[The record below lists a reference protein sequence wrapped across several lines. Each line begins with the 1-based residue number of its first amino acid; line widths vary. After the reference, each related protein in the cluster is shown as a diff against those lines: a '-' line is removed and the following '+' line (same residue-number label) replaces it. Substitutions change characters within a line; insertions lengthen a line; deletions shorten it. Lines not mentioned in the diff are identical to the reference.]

1 MGIILYIGKNK
12 EIIDNINSVQSRNN
26 RLAALNHKY
35 NYKHYIEEYMPDYIL
50 LSENIDDF
58 KEISEYIADK
68 TDSHLIITGNNKSTG
83 ILPGIPVAGCPETI
97 EQLKRVVGTID
108 SLDRGYKG
116 ESKDYK
122 FLKQE
127 ITSFYSVQGGVGK
140 TSLAFNTAWQLRK
153 KNIGKILI
161 IDLNFCEGPSDIPI
175 GLNINGYRTIG
186 DYISNM
192 LAGDGDIKKSIIEL
206 NGIDILC
213 PPLSLYQSDRFDID
227 MLNGLIYSARNEY
240 DVIIADLPFRYDN
253 ISLEMINLS
262 TTSVLVL
269 SPDMKIIPRVLE
281 FKKFLP
287 ENQKK
292 IAVLNKIE
300 DMADVQIEDFE
311 NITEIP
317 VCARFPFIPKKKK
330 SFIEDNRTYIDII
343 NMQTGIND
351 LIDNIF

>member
-1 MGIILYIGKNK
+1 MGMILYIGNNK
-12 EIIDNINSVQSRNN
+12 KIIDNVNSFSPRNH
-26 RLAALNHKY
+26 RLAVLNLEY

-50 LSENIDDF
+50 LSEDAEGF
-58 KEISEYIADK
+58 EEISGYIAEK
-68 TDSHLIITGNNKSTG
+68 TVSRLIITGNNKNRS
-83 ILPGIPVAGCPETI
+83 ILPGIPAIEHSGTIEGIKKIVETI
-97 EQLKRVVGTID
+97 D
-108 SLDRGYKG
+108 NLDQENKN
-116 ESKDYK
+116 ESEDYR

-127 ITSFYSVQGGVGK
+127 VTSFYSVQGGVGK
-140 TSLAFNTAWQLRK
+140 TSLAFNTAWRLRK

-161 IDLNFCEGPSDIPI
+161 LDLNFCEGPSDISI

-186 DYISNM
+186 NYINNILM
-192 LAGDGDIKKSIIEL
+192 GDQDIKKSIIEL

-213 PPLSLYQSDRFDID
+213 PPLSLYQSDRFDVD

-253 ISLEMINLS
+253 ISLEMVNLS

-269 SPDMKIIPRVLE
+269 SPDIKLIPRILE

-292 IAVLNKIE
+292 IAVLNKVE
-300 DMADVQIEDFE
+300 DAGDARVEDFE

-317 VCARFPFIPKKKK
+317 VCTRFPFIPNREK
-330 SFIEDNRTYIDII
+330 SLIENDKAYINII
-343 NMQTGIND
+343 NMQNGID
-351 LIDNIF
+351 SLINNIF